1 MPPVQNLRYP
11 RVKGTKPALIM
22 KHDYFVIKDT
32 PVEREGD
39 QVQIRLRNNMKKG
52 LHLVDV

>member
-32 PVEREGD
+32 SVEREGD
-39 QVQIRLRNNMKKG
+39 KVQIRLRNNMKKG